1 MPRQTNAHS
10 LQSLLMGPKRLRKVS
25 MFAVAVAAV
34 AMSCLVPSAA
44 RAASTA
50 RAANTASTATGAILP
65 APSGDAFYTPP
76 NPLPPGRP
84 GDIIW
89 YRSVPSPTLAS
100 TAWQVLYLSTT
111 AQGQPTAVS
120 GEVIVPAVPYTGTG
134 QRPVVAYAPGTQG
147 WGPQCAPS
155 KEMSA
160 GDFDEQFAVDGLLA
174 KGWAVVVTDYPGLGT
189 PGPEIYNVGIAE
201 GHAVLDALR
210 AALTLPGDGLATG
223 APAGVEGYSQGGG
236 AAGWAAQLHHTYA
249 PDLNLKGVAMGGTPA
264 NLQAVANNINGT
276 AFFAFLAGSAVGFAT
291 AYPQVGLN
299 SELNAAGKQAFAQ
312 LETMCQAQ
320 GLLTYAGKTIQDYT
334 IGGINPMNEPAWTT
348 VLDENN
354 LGATAP
360 DVPVLQTHGLLD
372 EVIPYSVEASLHQ
385 QYCAL
390 GVKSQFDSF
399 PGEHVTTAIEDQ
411 PAVLSWLGNRF
422 AGQPAPSNC

>member
-1 MPRQTNAHS
+1 MAAA
-10 LQSLLMGPKRLRKVS
+10 G
-25 MFAVAVAAV
+25 VAGAAAV
-34 AMSCLVPSAA
+34 MTCLAPSAA
-44 RAASTA
+44 QAAATTQ
-50 RAANTASTATGAILP
+50 AAAATKAAILP

-76 NPLPPGRP
+76 SPLPSGNP

-89 YRSVPSPTLAS
+89 YRSVASPTAGS
-100 TAWQVLYLSTT
+100 DAWQVLYLSTT

-120 GEVIVPAVPYTGTG
+120 GEVIVPAAAYTGSG
-134 QRPVVAYAPGTQG
+134 PRPLVAYAAGTQG

-155 KEMSA
+155 KEMTA
-160 GDFDEQFAVDGLLA
+160 GDFDEQFAVNNLLGQ
-174 KGWAVVVTDYPGLGT
+174 GWAVVVTDYPGLGT
-189 PGPEIYNVGIAE
+189 PGPEIYNVGIPE
-201 GHAVLDALR
+201 GYGVLDSLR
-210 AALTLPGDGLATG
+210 AALSLPGDGLAAG
-223 APAGVEGYSQGGG
+223 APVGVEGYSQGGG

-249 PDLNLKGVAMGGTPA
+249 PGLNLQGVAMGGTPA
-264 NLQAVANNINGT
+264 NLQAVADNINGT

-291 AYPQVGLN
+291 AYPQVDLN

-334 IGGINPMNEPAWTT
+334 VGGVNPMTDPAWTT

-354 LGATAP
+354 LGGIAP

-372 EVIPYSVEASLHQ
+372 EVIPYSVEANLHSQ
-385 QYCAL
+385 WCAM

-399 PGEHVTTAIEDQ
+399 LGEHVTTALEDQ
-411 PAVLSWLGNRF
+411 SDVVSWL
-422 AGQPAPSNC
+422 

>member
-1 MPRQTNAHS
+1 MGS
-10 LQSLLMGPKRLRKVS
+10 KLLLKVS
-25 MFAVAVAAV
+25 MVAVAVAV
-34 AMSCLVPSAA
+34 AMTCLVPSTA

-50 RAANTASTATGAILP
+50 AAAAEAILP

-76 NPLPPGRP
+76 SPLPSGSP

-89 YRSVPSPTLAS
+89 YRSVASAAAAS

-120 GEVIVPAVPYTGTG
+120 GEVIVPAAPYTGAG

-155 KEMSA
+155 REMSA

-174 KGWAVVVTDYPGLGT
+174 NGWAVVVTDYPGLGT
-189 PGPEIYNVGIAE
+189 PGPEIYNVGISE
-201 GHAVLDALR
+201 GHAVLDAIR
-210 AALTLPGDGLATG
+210 AALALPGDGLTTG

-264 NLQAVANNINGT
+264 NLQAVANNINGS

-320 GLLTYAGKTIQDYT
+320 GLLTYAGKKIQDYT
-334 IGGINPMNEPAWTT
+334 VGGVNPMNEPAWTT

-360 DVPVLQTHGLLD
+360 DVPVLQSHGLLD
-372 EVIPYSVEASLHQ
+372 EVIPYSVEVNLHR
-385 QYCAL
+385 QYCAARQL
-390 GVKSQFDSF
+390 
-399 PGEHVTTAIEDQ
+399 PGRARDDRARG
-411 PAVLSWLGNRF
+411 PAGRAVL
-422 AGQPAPSNC
+422 AGQPLRRPPGA